1 MGLHPTKNFCIA
13 KEIINRTKRQP
24 MKWEKIF
31 ANYETNKGFIS
42 KNIQIARTTQS
53 VCMLTMNN

>member
-1 MGLHPTKNFCIA
+1 
-13 KEIINRTKRQP
+13 

-42 KNIQIARTTQS
+42 KNIQIAHTTQS
-53 VCMLTMNN
+53 VYILTMNN

>member
-1 MGLHPTKNFCIA
+1 
-13 KEIINRTKRQP
+13 

-42 KNIQIARTTQS
+42 KNIQIARTTQQQ
-53 VCMLTMNN
+53 LKITQWKNGRKN